1 MVEAS
6 GVYGANSIQKR
17 GDSLIGFIK
26 KWLTAG
32 LARYMG
38 GEKDWGHLT
47 RLFKLI
53 LEYKTLVLVA
63 LLAMVG
69 FNLFNALPAW
79 YAKDVVDSL
88 QKGNIPDLNKFILIG
103 LAVFLIFA
111 VKGGFFFTHNYLLG
125 KAAQRVIHRLR
136 SELYRH
142 LQTFSFSFFSH
153 RSAGDLIS
161 RFTTDLMTL
170 QTSLRIIVLGPM
182 RDIPQI
188 FLFLGIL
195 IYRSWQMF
203 LFSIVLIPIAMFIIN
218 RFGKRTKR
226 LTSQR
231 LASFSEMTTILHET
245 INGIRVVKAFNME
258 EYERGRF
265 EKTNDDIFNRYIRT
279 IRIMAYSVPVLEII
293 GSFSAAGIIIFGG
306 HLIIIG
312 AITPGDFVSYLFA
325 LFMLNNPIKKLNNFQ
340 LQLQEGLS
348 AAERIYEIMDLEPE
362 EVDAP
367 EARELPPI
375 SRELRIQVDQFR
387 YADQQEPVLS
397 GIDLKIKAGQVVAL
411 VGASGAGK
419 TTLVNLIPRFFN
431 LQQGCIR
438 IDGTDI
444 REATL
449 ASLRNQIAIV
459 TQEIFLFN
467 DTVANNI
474 AYGNIECPREQIIA
488 AAKGAHAHAFVMEL
502 PQKYETLVGEGGLL
516 LSGGQRQRIS
526 IARALIKNAPILILD
541 EATSAL
547 DSEAEQEVQKAIETL
562 ILNRTT
568 IVIAHRLSTIQRADL
583 ICVMDEGRIV
593 EQGRHDDLMRLGGVY
608 KKLYDLQFRDV
619 PEIRQG
625 GRKWRGLWQRLTD
638 GDHKGTAKTG

>member
-1 MVEAS
+1 
-6 GVYGANSIQKR
+6 
-17 GDSLIGFIK
+17 
-26 KWLTAG
+26 
-32 LARYMG
+32 
-38 GEKDWGHLT
+38 
-47 RLFKLI
+47 
-53 LEYKTLVLVA
+53 
-63 LLAMVG
+63 
-69 FNLFNALPAW
+69 
-79 YAKDVVDSL
+79 
-88 QKGNIPDLNKFILIG
+88 
-103 LAVFLIFA
+103 
-111 VKGGFFFTHNYLLG
+111 
-125 KAAQRVIHRLR
+125 
-136 SELYRH
+136 
-142 LQTFSFSFFSH
+142 
-153 RSAGDLIS
+153 
-161 RFTTDLMTL
+161 
-170 QTSLRIIVLGPM
+170 
-182 RDIPQI
+182 
-188 FLFLGIL
+188 
-195 IYRSWQMF
+195 
-203 LFSIVLIPIAMFIIN
+203 
-218 RFGKRTKR
+218 
-226 LTSQR
+226 
-231 LASFSEMTTILHET
+231 
-245 INGIRVVKAFNME
+245 
-258 EYERGRF
+258 
-265 EKTNDDIFNRYIRT
+265 
-279 IRIMAYSVPVLEII
+279 
-293 GSFSAAGIIIFGG
+293 
-306 HLIIIG
+306 
-312 AITPGDFVSYLFA
+312 
-325 LFMLNNPIKKLNNFQ
+325 
-340 LQLQEGLS
+340 
-348 AAERIYEIMDLEPE
+348 MDLEPE
-362 EVDAP
+362 AVDAP
-367 EARELPPI
+367 EARELPPTA
-375 SRELRIQVDQFR
+375 RELRIQVDQFR

-397 GIDLKIKAGQVVAL
+397 GIDLKTKAGQVVAL

-488 AAKGAHAHAFVMEL
+488 AAKGAHAHTFVMEL

-638 GDHKGTAKTG
+638 GDQKGTAKTG